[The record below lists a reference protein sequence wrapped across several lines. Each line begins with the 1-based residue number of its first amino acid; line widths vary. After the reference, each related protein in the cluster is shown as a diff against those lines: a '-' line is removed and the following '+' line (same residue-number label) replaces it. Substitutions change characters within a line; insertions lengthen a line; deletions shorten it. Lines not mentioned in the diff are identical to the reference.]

1 MWTQI
6 DSCCLTVVHALIG
19 SNAHAWYAMVHL
31 SFFLKKNYE
40 INLLVN
46 DALYLRQ
53 KVFAYI
59 SHESFLLLAM
69 YGHFP
74 SLS

>member
-1 MWTQI
+1 MHGM
-6 DSCCLTVVHALIG
+6 L
-19 SNAHAWYAMVHL
+19 WYTYL
-31 SFFLKKNYE
+31 FFLKKNYE